1 MLRLVDGIMNEYVV
15 DIPHKSEVILVRHL
29 AGKMIQE
36 TRWRSKIDQK
46 IGWKRCGTNKNE
58 EM

>member
-1 MLRLVDGIMNEYVV
+1 MNEYVV